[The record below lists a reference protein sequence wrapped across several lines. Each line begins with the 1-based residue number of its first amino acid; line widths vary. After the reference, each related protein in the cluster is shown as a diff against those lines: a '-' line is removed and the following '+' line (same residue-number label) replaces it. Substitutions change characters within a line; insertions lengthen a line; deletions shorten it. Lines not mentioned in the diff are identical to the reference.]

1 MHVGYVVL
9 GKCKQ
14 VWARQV
20 QAESAQHVTRTNDES
35 DETSAHQRAAQH
47 TAFHPVCA
55 APFHALFYFPYELF
69 ICQKQNYYYCN

>member
-47 TAFHPVCA
+47 TAFHP
-55 APFHALFYFPYELF
+55 APFMLCF
-69 ICQKQNYYYCN
+69 ISHILHTDLSQKKAKVICKR